1 MTRIGCI
8 FCDIVSGCKP
18 AEVVYQDERVM
29 IFKDIHP
36 RAPIHLL
43 VIPKNHIRS
52 LNDLTNGDQE
62 TIAAM
67 ILSSKSVASE
77 IGFSKTGFKLLFNV
91 ESGGGQDVF
100 HLHLHLMAGW

>member
-1 MTRIGCI
+1 MTKIGCI
-8 FCDIVSGCKP
+8 FCDIVSGHRP

-29 IFKDIHP
+29 IFRDIPP

-43 VIPKNHIRS
+43 VIPQNHIRS

-67 ILSSKSVASE
+67 IFSSKSVASE
-77 IGFSKTGFKLLFNV
+77 MGFSKTGFRLLFNV

-100 HLHLHLMAGW
+100 HLHLHLMAGG